1 MAYDQ
6 NGNFIPNPMNGQFGQ
21 PFAGQALPVQNTTP
35 VVMPQQQGY
44 QGMRMGGMPAPD
56 YGTSALASAL
66 RGNSDQ
72 SKDKN
77 KNLNMG
83 QRMDN
88 TLSAMYSL
96 GDKAGAMYDKIGSFF
111 S

>member
-6 NGNFIPNPMNGQFGQ
+6 NGNFIPNPINGQFGQ

-56 YGTSALASAL
+56 YGASALADAL
-66 RGNSDQ
+66 RANTTGEM
-72 SKDKN
+72 KDKDF
-77 KNLNMG
+77 G
-83 QRMDN
+83 QRLDVKMNKLYDIGN
-88 TLSAMYSL
+88 
-96 GDKAGAMYDKIGSFF
+96 KAGAMYDKIGSFF